1 VCGSGL
7 LAAKGLV
14 RDHEVA
20 PTNESSQP
28 CGCSG
33 PLIPD
38 TPIGGYICRE
48 RGV

>member
-1 VCGSGL
+1 VLAHSG
-7 LAAKGLV
+7 V
-14 RDHEVA
+14 
-20 PTNESSQP
+20 
-28 CGCSG
+28 CSG